1 MTAICQG
8 VRTAAM
14 EKNAFVCECARV
26 LVVGLANPN
35 NIRLSQAAFAS
46 I

>member
-1 MTAICQG
+1 
-8 VRTAAM
+8 M
-14 EKNAFVCECARV
+14 EKNEFVCVCARV
-26 LVVGLANPN
+26 FGVGLANPN